1 MRACGRTS
9 IQEDQTLAITLTLST
24 APATAAREKYGTSM
38 SLDLF
43 GPSLGTE
50 TLPAVSNIAEIKTAV
65 ARFGAKVQ
73 TAHPEASFYVS
84 VSLAKGSRKPNGYDA
99 ARRGNGLGQE
109 NFVRVT
115 DGRTEPEMQAEVVS
129 ALPGQAGAGA

>member
-1 MRACGRTS
+1 MAFTV
-9 IQEDQTLAITLTLST
+9 TLST
-24 APATAAREKYGTSM
+24 VPATAAREKYGTTM

-43 GPSLGTE
+43 GPSLGAE
-50 TLPAVSNIAEIKTAV
+50 TLPAVSTVAEIRTAV
-65 ARFGAKVQ
+65 ARFGAKIRA
-73 TAHPEASFYVS
+73 AHPEVSFYVS

-115 DGRTEPEMQAEVVS
+115 DGHTEPETQAGVVS
-129 ALPGQAGAGA
+129 ALTGQAGAGA